1 MPPFEMLLLIIIK
14 SLLLIPN
21 QYLSFFLFRQPEVQI
36 LDYVTQQYKIFPHI
50 ATCFAIKVTA
60 SCVWDMYNTVQSQL
74 HHSDYEKLP
83 EVGTFIPFVVI
94 YFSPYF

>member
-1 MPPFEMLLLIIIK
+1 MLILIIIK

-60 SCVWDMYNTVQSQL
+60 IWLLDMYKTVQSQL
-74 HHSDYEKLP
+74 HQADYKKLP
-83 EVGTFIPFVVI
+83 EVGIFISFIVI
-94 YFSPYF
+94 YFSSYF